1 MKLLLVKAPSITHT
15 INPPLS
21 LAYLIPNVKKYAQI
35 KVLDCLKENYSFND
49 FKNFVK
55 KYKPDVIGFTA
66 FTMEIDSVFKCA
78 QITKKLNPKI
88 YTIVGGPHASTFPEN
103 ILSNKNIDFAFI
115 SEAEKTFPK
124 LLRQIKENKFNLK
137 KINGIGYRDKK
148 ENISLNPAKL
158 EMNLDT
164 LSFPDFDAMNFEE
177 YPKLYLARK
186 HPSIPILTSRG
197 CPFNCTFCTGYK
209 ISGKKFRARSP
220 ENIIQELKILKQK
233 YKIKEFQI
241 WDDNF
246 TLDKKRAIKFCNL
259 LIKEKL
265 NLIWWCPNGV
275 RMETLD
281 YELLKKMK
289 DSGCYAIVLG
299 IESGSLK
306 IQKDMNKNL
315 DFKKLKEVVNI
326 AHKLK
331 LRTQGFFI
339 IGYPTETKEDILKT
353 IKLAK
358 SLPLNR
364 ATFGL
369 FQPLPGSD
377 IYNELKKQGK
387 LKGINL
393 TTTEYSKPSI
403 PTKTLSLNEL
413 KRLQQKALIEFYLRP
428 RVFFRFIGENLTPSQ
443 FKEIL
448 NMIKKYIF
456 NK

>member
-1 MKLLLVKAPSITHT
+1 MKLLLVKAPSSTHT

-21 LAYLIPNVKKYAQI
+21 LAYLIPNAKKYSEI
-35 KVLDCLKENYSFND
+35 KILDCLKEDYNFED
-49 FKNFVK
+49 FQKYVQF
-55 KYKPDVIGFTA
+55 YKPDIVGFTA
-66 FTMEIDSVFKCA
+66 FTMEIESVFKCA
-78 QITKKLNPKI
+78 EIVKKINKKI

-103 ILSNKNIDFAFI
+103 VLENKFIDFVFV
-115 SEAEKTFPK
+115 SEAENNFPK
-124 LLRQIKENKFNLK
+124 LLKQLKGIKKNFRNIPNLGFK
-137 KINGIGYRDKK
+137 EKGKII
-148 ENISLNPAKL
+148 LNSIEL
-158 EMNLDT
+158 EEDLDS
-164 LSFPDFDAMNFEE
+164 LSFPDFDLMKFKK

-220 ENIIQELKILKQK
+220 ENIIQELKQLKQK

-246 TLDKKRAIKFCNL
+246 TLDRKRAMKFCNL

-299 IESGSLK
+299 IESGSQK

-315 DFKKLKEVVNI
+315 DFKKLREIVNI
-326 AHKLK
+326 ACKLK

-339 IGYPTETKEDILKT
+339 IGYPTETKEDIIKT

-358 SLPLNR
+358 SLPLDR

-377 IYNELKKQGK
+377 IYNKLKHQGK
-387 LKGINL
+387 LNDIDFTKI
-393 TTTEYSKPSI
+393 EYSKPSI
-403 PTKTLSLNEL
+403 SPDGISLQEL
-413 KRLQQKALIEFYLRP
+413 KKLQQRALFEFYFQP
-428 RVFFRFIGENLTPSQ
+428 KVFFKFLKENLAPSQ

-456 NK
+456 NG

>member
-1 MKLLLVKAPSITHT
+1 MKLLLVKAPSSTHT
-15 INPPLS
+15 INPSLS
-21 LAYLIPNVKKYAQI
+21 LAYLIPNAKKHAEI
-35 KVLDCLKENYSFND
+35 KILDCLKENYNFED
-49 FKNFVK
+49 FQKYLKF
-55 KYKPDVIGFTA
+55 YKPDIVGFTS
-66 FTMEIDSVFKCA
+66 FTMEIKSVFKCA
-78 QITKKLNPKI
+78 EIIKSYNKKI
-88 YTIVGGPHASTFPEN
+88 FTIVGGPHASTFPQNVLE
-103 ILSNKNIDFAFI
+103 NKNIDFVFI
-115 SEAEKTFPK
+115 SEAENNFPK
-124 LLRQIKENKFNLK
+124 LLQQLKGIKKTFRNIPNLGFKENGKLVFNKL
-137 KINGIGYRDKK
+137 
-148 ENISLNPAKL
+148 KL
-158 EMNLDT
+158 EENLDS
-164 LSFPDFDAMNFEE
+164 LSFPDFDLMNFKT

-220 ENIIQELKILKQK
+220 ENIIEELKILKQK

-246 TLDKKRAIKFCNL
+246 TLDKKRAMKFCNL

-281 YELLKKMK
+281 YKLLKKMK
-289 DSGCYAIVLG
+289 SSGCYAIVLG

-315 DFKKLKEVVNI
+315 DFKKLRNVVNM
-326 AHKLK
+326 AYKLK

-339 IGYPTETKEDILKT
+339 IGYPTETKSDIIKT

-358 SLPLNR
+358 SLPLDR

-369 FQPLPGSD
+369 FQPLPGSE
-377 IYNELKKQGK
+377 IFNQLKKQGK
-387 LKGINL
+387 LKDIDF
-393 TTTEYSKPSI
+393 TKIEYSKPSI
-403 PTKTLSLNEL
+403 APNGITLKEL
-413 KRLQQKALIEFYLRP
+413 KNLQQRALIEFYFQP
-428 RVFFRFIGENLTPSQ
+428 KVFFKFLKENLTLSQ
-443 FKEIL
+443 FKEIS
-448 NMIKKYIF
+448 NMVKKYLL

>member
-1 MKLLLVKAPSITHT
+1 MKLLLVKAPSSTHT

-21 LAYLIPNVKKYAQI
+21 LAYLIPNAKKYAEI
-35 KVLDCLKENYSFND
+35 KILDCLKENYNFED
-49 FKNFVK
+49 FKKYIKF
-55 KYKPDVIGFTA
+55 YKPDVVGFTA

-78 QITKKLNPKI
+78 KIVKKLNEKI

-103 ILSNKNIDFAFI
+103 VLEKEFIDFVFV
-115 SEAEKTFPK
+115 SEAETNFPK
-124 LLRQIKENKFNLK
+124 LLKQLKGVKKNFRNISNLGFKENGKIIFNKL
-137 KINGIGYRDKK
+137 ILEEDLD
-148 ENISLNPAKL
+148 SLP
-158 EMNLDT
+158 
-164 LSFPDFDAMNFEE
+164 FPDFDLMNFKT

-220 ENIIQELKILKQK
+220 ENIMEELKLLKQK

-246 TLDKKRAIKFCNL
+246 TLDRKRAMKFCNL
-259 LIKEKL
+259 LIKENL
-265 NLIWWCPNGV
+265 DLIWWCPNGV

-299 IESGSLK
+299 IESGSEK

-315 DFKKLKEVVNI
+315 NFKKLKEIVNI
-326 AHKLK
+326 AYRLK

-339 IGYPTETKEDILKT
+339 IGYPTETKEDIIKT

-358 SLPLNR
+358 SLPLDR

-377 IYNELKKQGK
+377 IYNKLKSQGK
-387 LKGINL
+387 LKNIDF
-393 TTTEYSKPSI
+393 TKIEYSKPTSSPDGI
-403 PTKTLSLNEL
+403 SLKEL
-413 KRLQQKALIEFYLRP
+413 KKLQQRALFEFYFQP
-428 RVFFRFIGENLTPSQ
+428 QVFFRFLKENLTPSQ

-448 NMIKKYIF
+448 NMVKKYIF